1 MSVPDGGGPRVTWEP
16 EVAAKLNALLAE
28 NPERFANRPLMVALV
43 GEPHARCCGH
53 CVASVCAMQWSRC
66 MHCTTPCTC
75 HWLSTDCAA
84 LHEQVLPRASVSS
97 ASLSCLDVCSTAL
110 TTLHSVERNN

>member
-1 MSVPDGGGPRVTWEP
+1 VTWEP

-53 CVASVCAMQWSRC
+53 CVATQRVHVDMGLCNGRAADTAC
-66 MHCTTPCTC
+66 MHN
-75 HWLSTDCAA
+75 A
-84 LHEQVLPRASVSS
+84 LHCTGCPLIVQHCTSKCSPGQVFHPPHCHV
-97 ASLSCLDVCSTAL
+97 
-110 TTLHSVERNN
+110 

>member
-1 MSVPDGGGPRVTWEP
+1 MTWEP

-43 GEPHARCCGH
+43 GEPPARCCDH
-53 CVASVCAMQWSRC
+53 CVATQCVHVDMGLCNAMVALHVCTM
-66 MHCTTPCTC
+66 PCTR
-75 HWLSTDCAA
+75 HWMSTDCAA

-110 TTLHSVERNN
+110 TTLNSVERNY